1 MIYYYIAI
9 HHVFSSLSTQKE
21 IKMMEENTLLVQR
34 ISELERQV
42 DIVTKENEKF
52 MHGWLSMF
60 VLCKTKRWILM

>member
-9 HHVFSSLSTQKE
+9 HHVFSNFSTQKE

-42 DIVTKENEKF
+42 DIVTKE
-52 MHGWLSMF
+52 M
-60 VLCKTKRWILM
+60 